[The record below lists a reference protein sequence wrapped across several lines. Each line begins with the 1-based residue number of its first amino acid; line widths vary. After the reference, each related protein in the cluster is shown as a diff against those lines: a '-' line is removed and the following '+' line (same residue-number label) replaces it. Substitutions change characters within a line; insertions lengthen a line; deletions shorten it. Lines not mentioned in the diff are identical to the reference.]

1 MMVCDDHDDHR
12 DGDDGLLQ
20 TMIMRSTELVNV
32 VIMIGESPFAMMMAL
47 VMAVMDDDAISL

>member
-47 VMAVMDDDAISL
+47 VIHWPF

>member
-12 DGDDGLLQ
+12 DDDDGLLQ
-20 TMIMRSTELVNV
+20 MMIMRSTELVNV

-47 VMAVMDDDAISL
+47 VIHWPF